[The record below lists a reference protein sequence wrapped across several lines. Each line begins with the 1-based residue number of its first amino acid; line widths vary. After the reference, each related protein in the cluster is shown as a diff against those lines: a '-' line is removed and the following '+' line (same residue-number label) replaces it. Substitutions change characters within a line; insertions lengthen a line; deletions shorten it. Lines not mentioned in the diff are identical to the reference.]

1 MARASAALKPTAEQ
15 CWILL
20 GEHRGPVWLC
30 RCVRRSTGKRVRV
43 HFDGAWTLKR
53 EEKYGDVVGFLHT
66 HPDGPASSSNRDVRT
81 MSAWRRAF
89 GKPLVCLI
97 ACPEGMRGYRF
108 DYDASAGEMLA
119 TVQAFS
125 RGVIIGV
132 DADGRQIS
140 S

>member
-1 MARASAALKPTAEQ
+1 
-15 CWILL
+15 
-20 GEHRGPVWLC
+20 
-30 RCVRRSTGKRVRV
+30 V